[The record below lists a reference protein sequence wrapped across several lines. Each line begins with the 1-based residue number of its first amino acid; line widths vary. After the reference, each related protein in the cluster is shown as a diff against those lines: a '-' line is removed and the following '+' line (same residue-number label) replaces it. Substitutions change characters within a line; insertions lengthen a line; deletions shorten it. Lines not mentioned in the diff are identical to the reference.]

1 MAKRTAPG
9 RTAPKRRKERRP
21 FIPPGTVTNP
31 IEVTIPPEPV
41 PPTTPTRAT
50 SRSRATARDRSERAP
65 RFGLPLNTDY
75 SYVARDLRRILI
87 LSGVIIGTMI
97 VLTVVIP
104 R

>member
-21 FIPPGTVTNP
+21 FIPPGTVINP
-31 IEVTIPPEPV
+31 VEPAVPPEPV
-41 PPTTPTRAT
+41 PTLVPSPST
-50 SRSRATARDRSERAP
+50 RSRAAAKDRLP

-87 LSGVIIGTMI
+87 LTGIIVGVMI
-97 VLTVVIP
+97 ALTFVLP
-104 R
+104 G

>member
-31 IEVTIPPEPV
+31 VEVAVPPEPA
-41 PPTTPTRAT
+41 PTTTTRPT
-50 SRSRATARDRSERAP
+50 SRSRVAVRERAERAP

-75 SYVARDLRRILI
+75 SYVARDLRRIMV
-87 LSGVIIGTMI
+87 LSGLIIGTMI
-97 VLTVVIP
+97 ALTFVLP
-104 R
+104 S